1 MGIAYSKWV
10 QAGSVLRTDRDFA
23 TQTLSVIHGIM
34 VHLDMF
40 RKCYPLLERPRLRS
54 FSTFNKSDPYK
65 AEFYFFH
72 LDIKGVRV
80 RDFPMAWLHS
90 IFPFT
95 QKRLYFEAKYIKFVF
110 FKM

>member
-1 MGIAYSKWV
+1 
-10 QAGSVLRTDRDFA
+10 
-23 TQTLSVIHGIM
+23 M

-40 RKCYPLLERPRLRS
+40 RKRYPLLERPRLRS
-54 FSTFNKSDPYK
+54 FSTLNKSDPYK